1 MRTLFIA
8 LFLLLP
14 VTASAQTDLP
24 SADSLGPGWNTIETD
39 GVCSAGTPFQFYSK
53 SSERSDNMLIYFN
66 GGGACWFG
74 QACDLSIEPNI
85 HFPFADM
92 DSNNPR
98 LAEGVFNFDNSENP
112 FSDFDVIFIPYCT
125 GDVHIGSG
133 EKTYSYK
140 DDAGNDVS
148 YTAHHN
154 GFENTMTSLNWI
166 YENFSAVNKVVVAGS
181 SAGAIGASFYSG
193 FIAEHYSSV
202 PVVLLAD
209 AAGGYRTP
217 LLPVTH
223 RAWDTAA
230 ILPNWE
236 EYAGETNDSIT
247 FEDFYIASA
256 NHNSNLRLAQYNAA
270 EDETQIM
277 FTQVIGDPPDS
288 YSLPMRML
296 TSFQE
301 IESATGEFFSYTAG
315 GPVHTILRDDIFY
328 QYEVEDIRF
337 VDWVQ
342 DLIDG
347 KQVTDVSC
355 VDDAAGCNAAPAP

>member
-1 MRTLFIA
+1 M
-8 LFLLLP
+8 
-14 VTASAQTDLP
+14 
-24 SADSLGPGWNTIETD
+24 
-39 GVCSAGTPFQFYSK
+39 
-53 SSERSDNMLIYFN
+53 
-66 GGGACWFG
+66 
-74 QACDLSIEPNI
+74 
-85 HFPFADM
+85 
-92 DSNNPR
+92 
-98 LAEGVFNFDNSENP
+98 
-112 FSDFDVIFIPYCT
+112 
-125 GDVHIGSG
+125 
-133 EKTYSYK
+133 
-140 DDAGNDVS
+140 
-148 YTAHHN
+148 
-154 GFENTMTSLNWI
+154 
-166 YENFSAVNKVVVAGS
+166 
-181 SAGAIGASFYSG
+181 
-193 FIAEHYSSV
+193 
-202 PVVLLAD
+202 
-209 AAGGYRTP
+209 
-217 LLPVTH
+217 TH

-315 GPVHTILRDDIFY
+315 GPAHTILRDDIFY